1 MFGYNRR
8 VHDLRSGGYFIENPE
23 KPTRRE
29 IKNTIAAQGGTLWL
43 RAIFRGE
50 ATVPGSYYLGLSNA
64 AYTFDSAT
72 VTLLA
77 AGEPVGNGYARQQ
90 LHANTSDWTVTEVNG
105 VLQAQSKIVTFTCSG
120 SNWTIAYTRMFLAD
134 SASGNSGNIYAVSGP
149 TPSPRT
155 VLVGAG
161 PSVQYNFWLR
171 G

>member
-1 MFGYNRR
+1 MFGYGGRIR
-8 VHDLRSGGYFIENPE
+8 DLRTGGYFVENPG
-23 KPTRRE
+23 TRHE
-29 IKNTIAAQGGTLWL
+29 HTIKNTIVAQGGTLWL

-64 AYTFDSAT
+64 AYTFDNAT

-77 AGEPVGNGYARQQ
+77 AGEPVGNGYARKQ
-90 LHANTSDWTVTEVNG
+90 LQANTGDWTVSEVNG

-120 SNWTIAYTRMFLAD
+120 AQWTVAYTRMFLVD